1 MSDILIPT
9 AVFIACYLVGAVP
22 FSLLIGFAAG
32 VDIRTKGSGNIG
44 ATNVIRSAG
53 LVPGIFAFV
62 LDIGK
67 GLGMVI
73 AAYFVLGHFIPGY
86 PKWYLVAAALAAI
99 IGHIFPVY
107 LKFKGGKGVAT
118 SAGAVFV
125 LAPVS
130 VITSAIAF
138 GIAFF
143 ASGKTVAIGSTAAAI
158 TFPII
163 LTIFQFC
170 IPSFNTWFFGI
181 DYPYLLAL
189 SLIVCAFIVIRHIPN
204 YKRLLAGSEMS
215 FSKKKAA
222 KKSSKGKR
230 SGGRR
235 NK

>member
-1 MSDILIPT
+1 MNILVPI
-9 AVFIACYLVGAVP
+9 AVIIACYLVGAIP

-32 VDIRTKGSGNIG
+32 VDIRKKGSGNIG
-44 ATNVIRSAG
+44 ATNVARSAG
-53 LVPGIFAFV
+53 LVPGIFAYI

-67 GLGMVI
+67 GLGMAV
-73 AAYFVLGHFIPGY
+73 AAYFVLGAFVPGY

-125 LAPVS
+125 LAPIS
-130 VITSAIAF
+130 VLSCAVAF
-138 GIAFF
+138 AIAFF

-158 TFPII
+158 VFPII
-163 LTIFQFC
+163 LTVYHFFV
-170 IPSFNTWFFGI
+170 PSLNVYFFGI

-189 SLIVCAFIVIRHIPN
+189 SLIIAAFIIVKHIPN
-204 YKRLLAGSEMS
+204 YKRLLSGNEMS
-215 FSKKKAA
+215 FSKKGKT
-222 KKSSKGKR
+222 KSASKKGKR

-235 NK
+235 